1 MISAGK
7 KKIEISKKPID
18 IKSFRI
24 PVNEQITYKEV
35 AEKVNRWPES
45 GTKITGNTF
54 KREQLQS

>member
-1 MISAGK
+1 MISTDK

-35 AEKVNRWPES
+35 VEKVNRWPGS
-45 GTKITGNTF
+45 GIKITGNTF
-54 KREQLQS
+54 KR